1 LGCGTSDNDIS
12 ITDQAAGRRSGSFDT
27 DRWLASA
34 NLTGNYYYN
43 AWRFSPQIGIDY
55 GNETFDTYRNSLSQ
69 IVRGSDASIG
79 RLRGGGEIGYRMIT
93 SNGIIV
99 EPTVSLEGLWNFDQ
113 SEVLVDGVP
122 V

>member
-43 AWRFSPQIGIDY
+43 AWRFSPQIGIDD
-55 GNETFDTYRNSLSQ
+55 GNETFDTTGTACRESC
-69 IVRGSDASIG
+69 
-79 RLRGGGEIGYRMIT
+79 GGAIR
-93 SNGIIV
+93 
-99 EPTVSLEGLWNFDQ
+99 VSAVSGA
-113 SEVLVDGVP
+113 G
-122 V
+122 